1 MAIASWAAEA
11 LLALTGALR
20 LARGD
25 ANGLAY
31 FDASEQGFWQSFRA
45 GALCYPL
52 YLILLAFPVEIATE
66 IGTPEQIDPVRQL
79 VVETIHYVIS
89 WVAFPLLML
98 PLVDRLQ
105 RGSRF
110 FGFMVAYNWCQLP
123 QMVVFT
129 IVALAGATSLLPGEG
144 VLIADIVVG
153 IAALVYEWY
162 IARVALAVSRSQA
175 VLVIVVDIALA
186 TLLTHLSTALY

>member
-1 MAIASWAAEA
+1 MATAVAEA
-11 LLALTGALR
+11 WLALTGALR

-52 YLILLAFPVEIATE
+52 YLILLAFPIE
-66 IGTPEQIDPVRQL
+66 IGTPEQIDPLRQL

-98 PLVDRLQ
+98 PVVDRLQ
-105 RGSRF
+105 RNDRF

-129 IVALAGATSLLPGEG
+129 MVALAGAAGLLSAEG
-144 VLIADIVVG
+144 VLIADLVVG
-153 IAALVYEWY
+153 IAALFYEWY

-175 VLVIVVDIALA
+175 MIVIVVDIALA
-186 TLLTHLSTALY
+186 TLLTHVSTALY

>member
-1 MAIASWAAEA
+1 MTTASWAAEGW
-11 LLALTGALR
+11 LALTGALR

-25 ANGLAY
+25 ARGLAY
-31 FDASEQGFWQSFRA
+31 FDTSEQGFWRSFGA

-52 YLILLAFPVEIATE
+52 YLILLAFPIE
-66 IGTPEQIDPVRQL
+66 IGTPAEIDPVRQVL
-79 VVETIHYVIS
+79 VETIHYVIS

-105 RGSRF
+105 RDDHY
-110 FGFMVAYNWCQLP
+110 FGFMTAYNWCQVP

-129 IVALAGATSLLPGEG
+129 LVALGGATGLLSAEG
-144 VLIADIVVG
+144 VLIADLVVG

-162 IARVALAVSRSQA
+162 VARVALAISRPRA
-175 VLVIVVDIALA
+175 VFVIVADIALA
-186 TLLTHLSTALY
+186 TLLTHVSTALY

>member
-1 MAIASWAAEA
+1 MATAVAEA
-11 LLALTGALR
+11 WLALTGALR

-52 YLILLAFPVEIATE
+52 YLILLAFPIE
-66 IGTPEQIDPVRQL
+66 IGAPEQIDPLRQL

-98 PLVDRLQ
+98 PVVDRLQ
-105 RGSRF
+105 RNDRF

-129 IVALAGATSLLPGEG
+129 IVALAGAAGLLSAEG
-144 VLIADIVVG
+144 VLIADLVVG

-175 VLVIVVDIALA
+175 MIVIVVDIALA
-186 TLLTHLSTALY
+186 TLLTHVSTALY

>member
-1 MAIASWAAEA
+1 MTTASWAAEA
-11 LLALTGALR
+11 WLALTGALR

-31 FDASEQGFWQSFRA
+31 FDASERGFWQSFRA
-45 GALCYPL
+45 GVLCYPL
-52 YLILLAFPVEIATE
+52 YLVLLAFPIE
-66 IGTPEQIDPVRQL
+66 IGTPEEIDPVRQL

-105 RGSRF
+105 RGNRF

-129 IVALAGATSLLPGEG
+129 TVALTGATGLLSGEG
-144 VLIADIVVG
+144 VLIADLVVG

-162 IARVALAVSRSQA
+162 IARVALAVSRPQA
-175 VLVIVVDIALA
+175 VVVIVVDIALA
-186 TLLTHLSTALY
+186 TLLTHVSTALY

>member
-1 MAIASWAAEA
+1 MATASWAAEA
-11 LLALTGALR
+11 WLALTGALR

-25 ANGLAY
+25 AKGLAY

-45 GALCYPL
+45 AALCYPL
-52 YLILLAFPVEIATE
+52 YLILLAFPIE
-66 IGTPEQIDPVRQL
+66 IGTPEAIDPVRQL

-105 RGSRF
+105 RRNRF

-129 IVALAGATSLLPGEG
+129 IVALAGATGLLSAEG
-144 VLIADIVVG
+144 VLIADLVVG

-162 IARVALAVSRSQA
+162 IARVALAVSRPQA
-175 VLVIVVDIALA
+175 VVVIVVDIALA
-186 TLLTHLSTALY
+186 TLLTHVSTALY